1 MSDITTQPATRRDS
15 RKKNKRRPIVAFAL
29 ATLAVGGVGAAL
41 TSAAW
46 TDNVF
51 FSASAA
57 AATFDLEG
65 SVDGGKT
72 WSQSDAEGNITL
84 KIDPSAYANLLPKQT
99 RTVKLNVRN
108 NGNVN
113 AALTSTAVWTKDTTF
128 TENPTVA
135 VGDLITTLTP
145 SGTDEFT
152 LTVTTTDAWNA
163 TNKGKT
169 GSILVTVSGT
179 ATS

>member
-1 MSDITTQPATRRDS
+1 MSDITTQPATRRD
-15 RKKNKRRPIVAFAL
+15 RRTKNKRRPIVAFAL

-72 WSQSDAEGNITL
+72 WAQSDAEGNITL
-84 KIDPSAYANLLPKQT
+84 KIDSAAYANLLPKQT
-99 RTVKLNVRN
+99 RTVKLHVRN

-113 AALTSTAVWTKDTTF
+113 ATLTSAAVWTKDTTF
-128 TENPTVA
+128 AENPTVA
-135 VGDLITTLTP
+135 VGDLVTTLTP

-152 LTVTTTDAWNA
+152 LTVTTTDAWSA
-163 TNKGKT
+163 ANKGKT